1 MTTVFLLSPANCSG
15 ARARMLLS
23 PNAGFPLARELRGV
37 NGAEMGDVFAFLSG
51 LYFRGKLSYARRFA
65 SIREAD
71 RSIVADGVLVI
82 TPGMGLRAPD
92 TRVTPAA
99 LEQFASVSIDAG
111 EANYRMPLDV
121 SARALLHAID
131 RDARVVLLGS
141 VATAKYVSVLL
152 PVFGDQL
159 WFPAEFV
166 GRGDMSR
173 GGLLLRAVA
182 GGAELEYA
190 PVAGATLHGTR
201 PPKLPKMNNE
211 SRK

>member
-1 MTTVFLLSPANCSG
+1 MTTVFLLSPANCNG

-23 PNAGFPLARELRGV
+23 PDAAFPLARELRSV
-37 NGAEMGDVFAFLSG
+37 NGAEMSDVFTFLSG
-51 LYFRGKLSYARRFA
+51 LYFRGKLAYARRFA
-65 SIREAD
+65 AAGDAD
-71 RSIVADGVLVI
+71 RSIVGNGVLVI

-99 LEQFASVSIDAG
+99 IEQFASVAIDAG
-111 EANYRMPLDV
+111 EANYRMPLDA

-152 PVFGDQL
+152 PVLGDQL

-182 GGAELEYA
+182 ASAELEYA
-190 PVAGATLHGTR
+190 PVAGAMVHGSR
-201 PPKLPKMNNE
+201 PPKLPKLE
-211 SRK
+211 R